1 MEYMMLRPDLKT
13 IADLIAPRSRVLDIG
28 CGDGA
33 LLAWL
38 ATHKQVDGRGI
49 EIDMAAVHQALA
61 HGVSVVQGDVNVD
74 LEHYP
79 NASVD
84 VVVLSQA
91 LQMLHA
97 PKDVL
102 TQLLRIGKQAIVS
115 VPNFGHWKS
124 RMALLLG
131 GKMPVTKQLS
141 YSWYDTPNIHFCTI
155 RDFVE
160 LCEQMNLK
168 ITHQQMVDVDGVPTR
183 FRGKSWRANLL
194 GAQGIFVLE
203 RER

>member
-1 MEYMMLRPDLKT
+1 MNTLRPDLQT
-13 IADLIAPRSRVLDIG
+13 IADLIAPQARVLDIG

-38 ATHKQVDGRGI
+38 AANKQVDGRGI
-49 EIDMAAVHQALA
+49 EIDMSAVHAALA
-61 HGVSVVQGDVNVD
+61 LGLSVVQGDVNHD
-74 LEHYP
+74 LVHYP
-79 NASVD
+79 DACVD

-102 TQLLRIGKQAIVS
+102 QQLLRIGKCAIVS

-124 RMALLLG
+124 RAALLLG

-155 RDFVE
+155 RDFE
-160 LCEQMNLK
+160 QLCEQMNIR

-183 FRGKSWRANLL
+183 VSGKSWRANVF

-203 RER
+203 SR